1 MTFWSFRQIYS
12 SISYRYTVYL
22 SISLI
27 YPKWYQ
33 LPLKIKVKVVK
44 VGNSLRMT
52 IPKDI
57 VREMG
62 LKAGDQLLV
71 SLTDS
76 QMLVEKQTPITMD
89 E

>member
-1 MTFWSFRQIYS
+1 M
-12 SISYRYTVYL
+12 
-22 SISLI
+22 

-76 QMLVEKQTPITMD
+76 QMLVEKQTPIAMA

>member
-1 MTFWSFRQIYS
+1 M
-12 SISYRYTVYL
+12 
-22 SISLI
+22 
-27 YPKWYQ
+27 
-33 LPLKIKVKVVK
+33 KIKVKVVK

-76 QMLVEKQTPITMD
+76 QMLVEKQTPIAMA

>member
-1 MTFWSFRQIYS
+1 
-12 SISYRYTVYL
+12 
-22 SISLI
+22 
-27 YPKWYQ
+27 
-33 LPLKIKVKVVK
+33 
-44 VGNSLRMT
+44 MT